1 MLNCRKTGIEIFNA
15 IHGTNVEVSF
25 SDAWKHLL
33 SDNENVSHET
43 IENDNENVSHE
54 TIENDNGGDVNVD

>member
-1 MLNCRKTGIEIFNA
+1 MLNCRKTGIEIFNS
-15 IHGTNVEVSF
+15 IYGTDVEVTF

-43 IENDNENVSHE
+43 NVNENVSRE
-54 TIENDNGGDVNVD
+54 TIENDNGGDDNVD